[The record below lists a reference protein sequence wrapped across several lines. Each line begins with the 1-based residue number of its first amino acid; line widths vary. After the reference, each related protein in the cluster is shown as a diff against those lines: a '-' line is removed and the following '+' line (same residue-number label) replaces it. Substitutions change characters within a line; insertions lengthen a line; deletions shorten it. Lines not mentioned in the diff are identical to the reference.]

1 MRRNQPLAPRQ
12 VEVLQW
18 IAKGCPAGVWQDF
31 SYKTTAY
38 ALAVRGLVTVDRRR
52 NEWSA
57 QLTDDGR
64 FYILNGSYPSDT
76 IPNGGAG
83 SSLNRPKV
91 TDLAAE
97 LLVQLTSAGGQ
108 LTVPSPTDRQ
118 RAMYRRA
125 IHRLITGHYLPEGFV
140 LRHTGRDHGDLTI
153 RLQHADEVPR
163 RPPSPKVTVPP
174 SSVAITDDV
183 RDLVSGI
190 RLPVT
195 ERTMERALRIL
206 QAVANECAVR
216 GWSMN
221 RDPEDDSWLKII
233 TSDGAFQLSLREQL
247 VDCDVPDEA
256 TLSTSKYSWQRIPLQ
271 ARKVGSGRLTLQLGK
286 YYPTRSW
293 SDRSRWSLDD
303 KLGALFAELDA
314 QVAEAVEERRR
325 READLLRR
333 QQAWDAAVLA
343 AKKAYVVDLN
353 RRRLDNQVDS
363 YARARKLREY
373 ARALT
378 DVIDSCQDAT
388 AANSVR
394 RWQQWASDEAD
405 RVDPVNRVDVLC
417 YVEPDSVAPEDYAPF
432 MPAGMNAQ
440 HRPTQ

>member
-1 MRRNQPLAPRQ
+1 MRRNQPLTPRQ

-31 SYKTTAY
+31 TYKTTAY

-52 NEWSA
+52 NKWSA

-97 LLVQLTSAGGQ
+97 LLVQLTSAGSQ

-125 IHRLITGHYLPEGFV
+125 IHRLITGHHLPEGFV

-153 RLQHADEVPR
+153 RLQHDDEGPR
-163 RPPSPKVTVPP
+163 RPPSPKVTVPQ
-174 SSVAITDDV
+174 SSVAITDAV

-195 ERTMERALRIL
+195 EPTMERALRIL

-221 RDPEDDSWLKII
+221 RDPEDDGWLKII
-233 TSDGAFQLSLREQL
+233 SSDGAFQLSLREQL

-256 TLSTSKYSWQRIPLQ
+256 TLSASKYSWQRIPLQ

-286 YYPTRSW
+286 YYRTRSW
-293 SDRSRWSLDD
+293 SDRSRWSLED

-314 QVAEAVEERRR
+314 KVAEAVEDRRR
-325 READLLRR
+325 READLLGCRGMPKQPLRR
-333 QQAWDAAVLA
+333 LARRFRHRQHEDYSSRSCSTQQQSSHALWACRCDRRGWSL
-343 AKKAYVVDLN
+343 L
-353 RRRLDNQVDS
+353 RRRVAPLVRDR
-363 YARARKLREY
+363 RARRIVRWRCSALR
-373 ARALT
+373 RGRPRNDRGRLRT
-378 DVIDSCQDAT
+378 DHV
-388 AANSVR
+388 
-394 RWQQWASDEAD
+394 
-405 RVDPVNRVDVLC
+405 
-417 YVEPDSVAPEDYAPF
+417 
-432 MPAGMNAQ
+432 
-440 HRPTQ
+440 